1 MTNVYWRVVR
11 RSALITAAAAVVM
24 IGICVGVDGA
34 KGLYGALIGAGI
46 VAVFFGI
53 SVVAVGQAAK
63 VSPQMM
69 MMAAMGSYIVKIIVL
84 MIVVAS
90 LENSTAFNPKL
101 LALTA
106 LVSIL
111 TWCAAQ
117 VVMTIKSKMLYV
129 DPDGGAR

>member
-11 RSALITAAAAVVM
+11 RSALITLAAAVVM
-24 IGICVGVDGA
+24 IGICAGTGGA

-84 MIVVAS
+84 MIVVAT
-90 LENSTAFNPKL
+90 LEKSTAFNPRL

-106 LVSIL
+106 LVCIL

-117 VVMTIKSKMLYV
+117 VVMTVKSKMLYV

>member
-11 RSALITAAAAVVM
+11 RSALITVAAAVVM
-24 IGICVGVDGA
+24 IGICAGVAGL

-53 SVVAVGQAAK
+53 SVFAVGRAAK

-69 MMAAMGSYIVKIIVL
+69 MIAAMGSYIVKIIVL

-90 LENSTAFNPKL
+90 LEKSTAFNPKT

-106 LVSIL
+106 LVCII
-111 TWCAAQ
+111 TWCVTQ
-117 VVMTIKSKMLYV
+117 VVLTVKSKMLYV